1 MFRTRLIQVL
11 SVAIG
16 LFTIAEVNYP
26 VLTPQSDLG
35 IFALLGIVLCF
46 LAFPVSKKL
55 ADSKISQT
63 VDWGWI
69 ALATLCC
76 GYVVVQSEAIFESLW
91 LNGTPLGNRA
101 GVEQPL
107 DFLIGALGL
116 LLVLEVTR
124 RSIGVALPILAL
136 SFIGYAVMGPSMP
149 EWLFPHRGYDW
160 DRIVS
165 AGFLQSQGVFGMAL
179 KVMFVYVFLFV
190 IFGGFLEATGAT
202 QYIIDLAR
210 RVFRNSTG
218 GSAKV
223 AVLSSGLMGSLSGS
237 AVANTA
243 ATGTFTIPM
252 MRSDGFEPHVAGGV
266 AAAASS
272 GGALMPPIMGAGA
285 YMMLEIIDPPV
296 SYVEIIQ
303 AALLPAILYYLS
315 LLLIVHLYAKR
326 MIGTASQIAGQKAM
340 DAAALA
346 AGSGSKILE
355 GTIFFGSLTV
365 LIALIVMGYS
375 PFRAVT
381 IAMVFIYG
389 LGFLSSR
396 TTVTPTKLLRVF
408 VQSSKNGVSLVS
420 AASCVGIVIAMVT
433 LTGVGTRFASVL
445 LPIAENNLF
454 LALLLIMIAS
464 IVLGMGLP
472 SAVCYLLLATII
484 GPPLSQLG
492 VVPLAAHL
500 FIFYFGMM
508 SMVTPPVALAAFTGA
523 SIAGAPI
530 MSTAMAAFRFSLV
543 GFSLPYVFVAR
554 PQLLMLQ
561 ADGSAASL
569 TEIVPVF
576 LFALLGVVPLAAGV
590 AGYLFGPLGM
600 AWRGLGIFAAILIL
614 YPAGTVGEMSLAPVN
629 MVGLAVLAVLAIVS
643 WRNAARP
650 QPAT

>member
-1 MFRTRLIQVL
+1 MFRTRLSQVL

-16 LFTIAEVNYP
+16 LFTIVEVNYP
-26 VLTPQSDLG
+26 VLTPQADLG

-46 LAFPVSKKL
+46 LAFPAHKSLV
-55 ADSKISQT
+55 DSKISQAL
-63 VDWGWI
+63 DWGWMG
-69 ALATLCC
+69 LAVLCC
-76 GYVVVQSEAIFESLW
+76 GYVIVQSEPMFKSLW
-91 LNGTPLGNRA
+91 LNGTALGNRA
-101 GVEQPL
+101 GIEQPL
-107 DFLIGALGL
+107 DYLIGALGL

-124 RSIGVALPILAL
+124 RSIGVALPILSL
-136 SFIGYAVMGPSMP
+136 SFIGYAAMGPSMP

-165 AGFLQSQGVFGMAL
+165 ASFLQSQGVFGMAL

-190 IFGGFLEATGAT
+190 VFGGFLEATGAT

-210 RVFRNSTG
+210 RVFRKSTG

-296 SYVEIIQ
+296 TYVEIIQ

-326 MIGTASQIAGQKAM
+326 MEGNAPQPADTKTSDNAPQG
-340 DAAALA
+340 
-346 AGSGSKILE
+346 GPSKFLE
-355 GTIFFGSLTV
+355 GTIFFGSLIV
-365 LIALIVMGYS
+365 LITLIVMGYS

-381 IAMVFIYG
+381 IAMAVIFG
-389 LGFLSSR
+389 LGFLSKR
-396 TTVTPTKLLRVF
+396 TTVTPKKLLHVF
-408 VQSSKNGVSLVS
+408 VKSAKNGVSLVS

-433 LTGVGTRFASVL
+433 MTGVGTRFAGVL

-454 LALLLIMIAS
+454 LALLLIMVAS

-508 SMVTPPVALAAFTGA
+508 SMVTPPVALAAFTAA

-561 ADGSAASL
+561 ADGSAAPL
-569 TEIVPVF
+569 TEILPVF
-576 LFALLGVVPLAAGV
+576 LFALLGVIPLAAGV
-590 AGYLFGPLGM
+590 AGYLFGPMGM
-600 AWRGLGIFAAILIL
+600 VSRGLGLLAALLIL
-614 YPAGTVGEMSLAPVN
+614 YPAGAVGEMSLSPVN
-629 MVGLAVLAVLAIVS
+629 MVGLAILTVLAVLS
-643 WRNAARP
+643 WRGSR
-650 QPAT
+650 QPEPAI